1 MGLMDVIDLQET
13 PLDTNTKKERLV
25 KTIEETF
32 NIEYKSRKD
41 KSTEVKRP
49 EQTVKTIFFTK
60 VSNFVNNPQYSGNQ
74 NKQKETTFREK
85 SGRKHIIEN
94 SNEKVIEN
102 KNYEENL
109 GKNTRVHT
117 GESQKNYAENIERDN
132 TGVKQK
138 ENDNRTNLKEQV
150 LTKIRNSNTQEINA
164 KK

>member
-1 MGLMDVIDLQET
+1 M
-13 PLDTNTKKERLV
+13 
-25 KTIEETF
+25 
-32 NIEYKSRKD
+32 
-41 KSTEVKRP
+41 
-49 EQTVKTIFFTK
+49 
-60 VSNFVNNPQYSGNQ
+60 NNPQYSGNQ

-102 KNYEENL
+102 KNYEENIE
-109 GKNTRVHT
+109 KNTRVHT

-164 KK
+164 NENIQEKNKNVTERGMWLLPSPVRDNDNYDEINNNPTYSGSGLGASMTKLVQWWGP